1 MPGFTG
7 PPFGY
12 NLSIQG
18 GVMKKLVAVLFL
30 LLILVSACVPAPA
43 STENYPAT
51 IIAMEVENRLMAEAI
66 KATGQAIAAEMLA
79 PTQALPT
86 LAPCPTCAPAT
97 LVVTATP
104 AAVPTDT
111 PKPTSTGA
119 PTGGIS
125 GALNYP
131 SSFIPAQ
138 RVVAFNVNTGYWYWQ
153 NTSSGTAFYSFEK
166 LPVGIYHVVSYLISD
181 PKVMAGGYSQ
191 AVPCGLSVDCT
202 DHSLIDVEVKAD
214 TVTKDVNTFDWYI
227 DLASSGWPADPTQ
240 N

>member
-1 MPGFTG
+1 
-7 PPFGY
+7 
-12 NLSIQG
+12 
-18 GVMKKLVAVLFL
+18 MKKLLAALVLTLFV
-30 LLILVSACVPAPA
+30 ISACVPV
-43 STENYPAT
+43 STTTDNFPAT
-51 IIAMEVENRLMAEAI
+51 LIAMEVELRLMQEAM
-66 KATGQAIAAEMLA
+66 KATGQAIEAIQNA

-111 PKPTSTGA
+111 PSPTSTGA

-125 GALNYP
+125 GGLNYP

-138 RVVAFNVNTGYWYWQ
+138 RVVAFNIKTGFWYWQ
-153 NTSSGTAFYSFEK
+153 NTANGTAFYSFEK
-166 LPVGIYHVVSYLISD
+166 LPAGIYHVVSYLISD
-181 PKVMAGGYSQ
+181 PKAMAGGYSQ

-202 DHSLIDVEVKAD
+202 DHNLIDVEVKAGE
-214 TVTKDVNTFDWYI
+214 VTKDVNAFDWYV
-227 DLASSGWPADPTQ
+227 DLATSGWPADPTQ